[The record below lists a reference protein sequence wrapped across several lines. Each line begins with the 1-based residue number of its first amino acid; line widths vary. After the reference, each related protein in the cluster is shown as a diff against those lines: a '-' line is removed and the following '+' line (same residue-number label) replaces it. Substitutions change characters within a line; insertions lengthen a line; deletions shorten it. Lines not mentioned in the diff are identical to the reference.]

1 MKNKIYH
8 YLVFIITLI
17 SCNLY
22 SESIED
28 YVALEFG
35 NYIPIESVVP
45 FSDLIEYL
53 ELATN
58 NTGKAVMGV
67 AYKKIQSLGD
77 DAIAIKL
84 ADRIANVSNSR
95 AHNSRI
101 YSMYK
106 REQDSFRSAL
116 FMDGSRSEV
125 IQMWNHLDSLFSE
138 I

>member
-8 YLVFIITLI
+8 YIVFIITFI

-35 NYIPIESVVP
+35 NYIPIESTVP

-67 AYKKIQSLGD
+67 AYKKIQSY
-77 DAIAIKL
+77 KL
-84 ADRIANVSNSR
+84 ITGTV
-95 AHNSRI
+95 
-101 YSMYK
+101 
-106 REQDSFRSAL
+106 
-116 FMDGSRSEV
+116 V
-125 IQMWNHLDSLFSE
+125 V
-138 I
+138 